1 MAVNGIEIKV
11 GQVWV
16 TRGKAF
22 VKIDEHLTNTNLPI
36 QTQLGKY
43 TLSGKYEGSVLP
55 NEYDL
60 FELAVIE
67 RTLLG
72 SEIWSTPVKET
83 STIDQQIKMF
93 DEPVLVTNDMNI
105 DGYESLAN
113 VLQRAYNQAAVGK
126 GVERHSAA
134 GEPFHEQVMQ
144 IGAAKF
150 GHGALL
156 FQAFK
161 KSEESQRLPHDRAI
175 NELLGA
181 INYLA
186 GAVIALEIKKD
197 TQP

>member
-1 MAVNGIEIKV
+1 MTEQSTRFKV
-11 GQVWV
+11 GQKWKRRDGIVVTISEINFMADYLIADGFNYTREGWV
-16 TRGKAF
+16 HASRIAAERDL
-22 VKIDEHLTNTNLPI
+22 VELVSDSAIDSVAEQSTNTPTGAEI
-36 QTQLGKY
+36 YRQ
-43 TLSGKYEGSVLP
+43 
-55 NEYDL
+55 
-60 FELAVIE
+60 IE
-67 RTLLG
+67 ML
-72 SEIWSTPVKET
+72 
-83 STIDQQIKMF
+83 

-197 TQP
+197 TV